1 MAAAEQ
7 KKSYA
12 VVKNFTSLN
21 TKANRTAIKED
32 EFAWIENAQPIGH
45 GNIKIVPA
53 QSTVRDSGNA
63 AVAFGNTVT
72 TLNNLTLA
80 NVTITSGTS
89 NVTNVNV
96 TSINVTNLT
105 ATLANITTLNVA
117 SEYVTASNVATAVI
131 GNLTLSNALTVPNGG
146 TGRVT
151 LPVNNVLLG
160 NGTGSIASV
169 AQGNVGNVLTSFGGA
184 WVSNA
189 ATSGIAGGS
198 NGQVQYNNANVLA
211 GSANLTF
218 DGANLGVGVASTG
231 GSKVYISGGSLASSP
246 SASGI
251 AISGNLTSGRLVT
264 QGSGQ
269 LQAVHSFFDSSS
281 LEISQGSTGTQTGIV
296 INGGSATNNPST
308 LQFFTSLSERVRID
322 SSGNVTLQKNIS
334 VGGATP
340 TTSGTGI
347 TFPATQSASS
357 DAQTLDDYE
366 EGIWTP
372 AVSYS
377 TSNGDVAYTV
387 RYGSYTKVGRVVT
400 CTGFVW
406 FSETTASGN
415 LSVSGLPFTSLG
427 GGTYGYGWKGVV
439 QSTDFT
445 GYTSF
450 FLSVVGGFGGGTTTA
465 GVYGNAGTQLTNANT
480 ALNTVFTFSVTYEV
494 T

>member
-1 MAAAEQ
+1 MTVP
-7 KKSYA
+7 YA
-12 VVKNFTSLN
+12 FANLIGTIALSKLDSNFN
-21 TKANRTAIKED
+21 T
-32 EFAWIENAQPIGH
+32 PIT
-45 GNIKIVPA
+45 I
-53 QSTVRDSGNA
+53 
-63 AVAFGNTVT
+63 GNTSVQLGNTIT
-72 TLNNLTLA
+72 TINDITLA

-96 TSINVTNLT
+96 TNINVTNVT
-105 ATLANITTLNVA
+105 ATLANVTTLNVA
-117 SEYVTASNVATAVI
+117 SEYVTASNVATANI

-169 AQGNVGNVLTSFGGA
+169 APGNAGNVLTSFGGV
-184 WVSNA
+184 WVSNSA
-189 ATSGIAGGS
+189 VSGVAGGS

-308 LQFFTSLSERVRID
+308 LQFFTSLSEQVRID
-322 SSGNVTLQKNIS
+322 SIGNVTLQKNIS

-347 TFPATQSASS
+347 TFPATQSASTS
-357 DAQTLDDYE
+357 ANTLDDYE
-366 EGIWTP
+366 EGTWTP
-372 AVSYS
+372 TIEGTTLAGTATYS
-377 TSNGDVAYTV
+377 TRNG
-387 RYGSYTKVGRVVT
+387 RYTKMGRVVQIE
-400 CTGFVW
+400 CYVQWSAGTG
-406 FSETTASGN
+406 TGN
-415 LSVSGLPFTSLG
+415 LLITGLPFTSASASVFPQLSISADNLAITLNNYLIG
-427 GGTYGYGWKGVV
+427 YVNNSATSIIIAQQSTAGSAISRSQLPYDATAEILITGTY
-439 QSTDFT
+439 
-445 GYTSF
+445 
-450 FLSVVGGFGGGTTTA
+450 SV
-465 GVYGNAGTQLTNANT
+465 
-480 ALNTVFTFSVTYEV
+480 
-494 T
+494 